1 MRLYIICVCSIS
13 RATSEIHGALR
24 HVLNARPQNKLV
36 HLVHFAGVYIGSGLA
51 ELTFEMEPV
60 SMNEI
65 DGDPK
70 ILEASEITMRSAM
83 TYQPRDDD
91 VIIVTYPKCGTKW
104 TQYIVSNIL
113 IKDNVPQ
120 DPVEYM
126 RFAPNID
133 YLGAEAAVNPAR
145 KGPLRT
151 HFPLNRIVFAKHAK
165 YICVAR
171 NPFDCCVSYY
181 HSVRGVTPKN
191 EANVFFLTYEQLSR
205 DTENMIIK
213 MADFLGA
220 DYGSALRKDKAL
232 LQNVLQACSLENMR
246 AVFNYGPLDL
256 IRIFAELP
264 PERSLKSMEPHRKR
278 VVPTEEMH
286 HGSGFVRKGTVGD
299 WKNHFTQQ
307 QIAEMKAWIEE
318 KTEGSDVMDL
328 WKDVDL
334 P

>member
-1 MRLYIICVCSIS
+1 
-13 RATSEIHGALR
+13 
-24 HVLNARPQNKLV
+24 
-36 HLVHFAGVYIGSGLA
+36 
-51 ELTFEMEPV
+51 MEPV
-60 SMNEI
+60 SVNEI

-126 RFAPNID
+126 LFAPNID

-151 HFPLNRIVFAKHAK
+151 HLPLNQIVFAKHAK
-165 YICVAR
+165 YIYVAR

-181 HSVRGVTPKN
+181 HSVRGVTPKSADASFDTFLKRFISGKCLYGCYFEHLLSSYELRN

-213 MADFLGA
+213 IADFLGA

-246 AVFNYGPLDL
+246 VVFNYGPLDL

-278 VVPTEEMH
+278 IVPTEEMH